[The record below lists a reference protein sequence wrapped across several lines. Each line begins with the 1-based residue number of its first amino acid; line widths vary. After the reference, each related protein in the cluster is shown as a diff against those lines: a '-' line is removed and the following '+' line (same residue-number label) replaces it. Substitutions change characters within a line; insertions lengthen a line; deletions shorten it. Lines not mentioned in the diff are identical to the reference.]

1 MDQQAINELIQKVKE
16 NTATDAERQALM
28 EWYRSTVYRDAEF
41 PEEEASVE
49 AVMLAR
55 LEASIGTKKATGH
68 RNWYIAAA
76 SVILLLGIGA
86 AAILRKPLRPES
98 RVTVQPTHEIRPGAN
113 VATLTLANG
122 STISLTNAATGD
134 IAEQGGIRISKSA
147 DGQIVYTVAP
157 STAAGG
163 QPDTGVAFAYNKV
176 EIPAGGQYQVVL
188 PDGTRVWLN
197 ASSWLRFP
205 VHFSSKERSV
215 ELSGEAYFDVKRDP
229 GAPFRITSL
238 RQEIEVL
245 GTQFNVHAYPDE
257 TNIRTTLVDG
267 AVRVSAEGK
276 SVFLKPKEE
285 ANLGDGLHVSQADIE
300 AAVAWKNG
308 YFRCVDQPLGIIMK
322 QVSRWYNVKVAY
334 EDEKLRDET
343 FGVLS
348 NKFSNISVLLK
359 MMEKTGN
366 AKFTVN
372 GATVVVSRKPNN

>member
-1 MDQQAINELIQKVKE
+1 LDQQTINELIQKFKE
-16 NTATDAERQALM
+16 NTATDAEKQALM

-49 AVMLAR
+49 AFMLQR
-55 LEASIGTKKATGH
+55 LETSIGSKRGTGR

-76 SVILLLGIGA
+76 SVILLLGIGMVVM
-86 AAILRKPLRPES
+86 LRES
-98 RVTVQPTHEIRPGAN
+98 RPREVAVQTVHDIRPGTN

-122 STISLTNAATGD
+122 STISLTDAAKGN
-134 IAEQGGIRISKSA
+134 IAEQGGIRVSKSA
-147 DGQIVYTVAP
+147 DGEIVYTVAP
-157 STAAGG
+157 STYPSGL
-163 QPDTGVAFAYNKV
+163 PDTSAAFTYNKI

-197 ASSWLRFP
+197 SSSWLRFP
-205 VHFSSKERSV
+205 VRFSSGERRV
-215 ELSGEAYFDVKRDP
+215 ELSGEAYFDVRRDA
-229 GAPFRITSL
+229 GVPFRISSL

-267 AVRVSAEGK
+267 AVRVMAGGE
-276 SVFLKPKEE
+276 SVLLKPNEE
-285 ANLGDGLHVSQADIE
+285 ADLGHGLHVSPADIE

-308 YFRCVDQPLGIIMK
+308 YFRCVDQPLESIMK
-322 QVSRWYNVKVAY
+322 QVSRWYNVKVVY
-334 EDEKLRDET
+334 EDEKMKDET

-372 GATVVVSRKPNN
+372 GTTVVVSRKK

>member
-1 MDQQAINELIQKVKE
+1 LDQQAINELIQKVKE
-16 NTATDAERQALM
+16 NTATDAEKQALM

-55 LEASIGTKKATGH
+55 LEASIGTKKGTGH

-76 SVILLLGIGA
+76 SVILLLGIGTIA
-86 AAILRKPLRPES
+86 VLRKPLRPET
-98 RVTVQPTHEIRPGAN
+98 RVTVQPPHDIGPGAN

-122 STISLTNAATGD
+122 STISLTDAATGN

-157 STAAGG
+157 STATNGL
-163 QPDTGVAFAYNKV
+163 PDTGVAFTYNKI

-197 ASSWLRFP
+197 SSSWLRFP

-215 ELSGEAYFDVKRDP
+215 ELSGEAYFEVQRDP
-229 GAPFRITSL
+229 GVPFRINSL
-238 RQEIEVL
+238 RQDIEVL
-245 GTQFNVHAYPDE
+245 GTRFNVHAYPDE

-267 AVRVSAEGK
+267 AVRVTAGGK
-276 SVFLKPKEE
+276 SVFMHPKEE
-285 ANLGDGLHVSQADIE
+285 ADMDDGLHVSQADVE
-300 AAVAWKNG
+300 AAIAWKNG
-308 YFRCVDQPLGIIMK
+308 YFRCVDQPLEIIMK
-322 QVSRWYNVKVAY
+322 QVSRWYNVKVMY
-334 EDEKLRDET
+334 EDEKMKDET

-366 AKFTVN
+366 AKFTVS
-372 GATVVVSRKPNN
+372 GATVVVSRKK

>member
-1 MDQQAINELIQKVKE
+1 LDQTAINELIQKVKE
-16 NTATDAERQALM
+16 NTATDAEKQALM
-28 EWYRSTVYRDAEF
+28 EWYRSTVYQDAEF

-49 AVMLAR
+49 ALMLTR
-55 LEASIGTKKATGH
+55 LETSIGGKKGRDP

-76 SVILLLGIGA
+76 SAILLLGIGTVA
-86 AAILRKPLRPES
+86 VLRKPLRPES
-98 RVTVQPTHEIRPGAN
+98 RVAVQPVHDIAPGAN

-122 STISLTNAATGD
+122 STVSLTDAAKGN
-134 IAEQGGIRISKSA
+134 IAEQGGIRITKSA
-147 DGQIVYTVAP
+147 DGQIVYTVDP
-157 STAAGG
+157 STAGG
-163 QPDTGVAFAYNKV
+163 TRPDTAAAFTYNKI

-197 ASSWLRFP
+197 SSSWLKFP
-205 VHFSSKERSV
+205 VHFSPTERKV
-215 ELSGEAYFDVKRDP
+215 ELSGEAYFDVRRDP
-229 GAPFRITSL
+229 AAPFRIASL
-238 RQEIEVL
+238 QQDIEVL

-257 TNIRTTLVDG
+257 AHIRTTLVDG
-267 AVRVSAEGK
+267 AVRVTAKGK
-276 SVFLKPKEE
+276 SVLLAPKQE
-285 ANLGDGLHVSQADIE
+285 ADLGDGLHVSQADVE
-300 AAVAWKNG
+300 AAIAWKNG

-334 EDEKLRDET
+334 EDEKMMDET

-372 GATVVVSRKPNN
+372 GATVVVSRKK

>member
-1 MDQQAINELIQKVKE
+1 LDQQAINELIQKVKE
-16 NTATDAERQALM
+16 NTATDAEKQALM
-28 EWYRSTVYRDAEF
+28 EWYHSTVYRDAEF
-41 PEEEASVE
+41 PEDEASVE
-49 AVMLAR
+49 ATMLAR
-55 LEASIGTKKATGH
+55 LETSIGTKKGTSR

-76 SVILLLGIGA
+76 SAILLLGIGTVA
-86 AAILRKPLRPES
+86 VLRKPHQPETQ
-98 RVTVQPTHEIRPGAN
+98 VAVQPTHDIAPGAN

-122 STISLTNAATGD
+122 STVSLTDAATGN

-157 STAAGG
+157 STATSA
-163 QPDTGVAFAYNKV
+163 DTGAAFTYNKI

-197 ASSWLRFP
+197 AASWLRFP
-205 VHFSSKERSV
+205 VHFSSKERRV
-215 ELSGEAYFDVKRDP
+215 ELSGEAYFDVQRDP
-229 GAPFRITSL
+229 GAPFRISSL
-238 RQEIEVL
+238 RQDIEVL

-257 TNIRTTLVDG
+257 THIRTTLVDG
-267 AVRVSAEGK
+267 AVRVTAGGK
-276 SVFLKPKEE
+276 SVLLAPKEE
-285 ANLGDGLHVSQADIE
+285 ADLGDGLHVSQADVE

-308 YFRCVDQPLGIIMK
+308 YFRCVDQPLEIIMK

-334 EDEKLRDET
+334 EDEKMKDET
-343 FGVLS
+343 FGILS

-372 GATVVVSRKPNN
+372 GSTVVVSRRK